1 MQARGVSASLCYPS
15 TSAICTWARTWL
27 AAPGPPWKWGGGS
40 VASAGPAPRHE
51 FDEPVIAMLP
61 RVLYVYWG
69 FHSWWCS
76 RQRGGLHGL
85 LIWRVCVCAC
95 AFCACVIW
103 CVCVCACAFC
113 ARRVCSPAA
122 CMMSARRGIPLSSTG
137 VEEWGATDQRS
148 KQVGT
153 CFQMKG
159 KIRHQSKAK
168 QSRTQQTTPQ
178 PPGSLGRVTSQI

>member
-76 RQRGGLHGL
+76 RQRGGLHGR
-85 LIWRVCVCAC
+85 LIWR
-95 AFCACVIW
+95 F
-103 CVCVCACAFC
+103 
-113 ARRVCSPAA
+113 P
-122 CMMSARRGIPLSSTG
+122 
-137 VEEWGATDQRS
+137 Q
-148 KQVGT
+148 
-153 CFQMKG
+153 KG
-159 KIRHQSKAK
+159 C
-168 QSRTQQTTPQ
+168 P
-178 PPGSLGRVTSQI
+178 

>member
-69 FHSWWCS
+69 MYCVCVS
-76 RQRGGLHGL
+76 
-85 LIWRVCVCAC
+85 VCVCAR
-95 AFCACVIW
+95 ARQDTHSNHAQTARLHSCVL
-103 CVCVCACAFC
+103 
-113 ARRVCSPAA
+113 RLL
-122 CMMSARRGIPLSSTG
+122 PLSKNS
-137 VEEWGATDQRS
+137 V
-148 KQVGT
+148 
-153 CFQMKG
+153 
-159 KIRHQSKAK
+159 
-168 QSRTQQTTPQ
+168 RTPAH
-178 PPGSLGRVTSQI
+178 

>member
-1 MQARGVSASLCYPS
+1 MQARGVRASLCYPS

-76 RQRGGLHGL
+76 RHGGDVSSLLYATPPPSRSGPRGGVQGGAMGGGGGREGQLGGGGGS
-85 LIWRVCVCAC
+85 R
-95 AFCACVIW
+95 
-103 CVCVCACAFC
+103 
-113 ARRVCSPAA
+113 
-122 CMMSARRGIPLSSTG
+122 
-137 VEEWGATDQRS
+137 WGN
-148 KQVGT
+148 
-153 CFQMKG
+153 
-159 KIRHQSKAK
+159 
-168 QSRTQQTTPQ
+168 
-178 PPGSLGRVTSQI
+178 

>member
-15 TSAICTWARTWL
+15 TSTWARTWL

-40 VASAGPAPRHE
+40 VASAWPAPRHE

-85 LIWRVCVCAC
+85 LIWR
-95 AFCACVIW
+95 F
-103 CVCVCACAFC
+103 
-113 ARRVCSPAA
+113 P
-122 CMMSARRGIPLSSTG
+122 
-137 VEEWGATDQRS
+137 Q
-148 KQVGT
+148 
-153 CFQMKG
+153 KG
-159 KIRHQSKAK
+159 Y
-168 QSRTQQTTPQ
+168 P
-178 PPGSLGRVTSQI
+178 

>member
-15 TSAICTWARTWL
+15 TSAICTWTRTWL

-85 LIWRVCVCAC
+85 LIWRFPQKGCPPASRH
-95 AFCACVIW
+95 
-103 CVCVCACAFC
+103 
-113 ARRVCSPAA
+113 ARSGDRTHDLSVVRPTLSP
-122 CMMSARRGIPLSSTG
+122 
-137 VEEWGATDQRS
+137 VE
-148 KQVGT
+148 
-153 CFQMKG
+153 
-159 KIRHQSKAK
+159 
-168 QSRTQQTTPQ
+168 
-178 PPGSLGRVTSQI
+178 

>member
-51 FDEPVIAMLP
+51 FHEPVIAMLP

-76 RQRGGLHGL
+76 RA
-85 LIWRVCVCAC
+85 RVCVC
-95 AFCACVIW
+95 
-103 CVCVCACAFC
+103 VCVLCLHAMEC
-113 ARRVCSPAA
+113 
-122 CMMSARRGIPLSSTG
+122 
-137 VEEWGATDQRS
+137 
-148 KQVGT
+148 VGHP
-153 CFQMKG
+153 CGDK
-159 KIRHQSKAK
+159 
-168 QSRTQQTTPQ
+168 
-178 PPGSLGRVTSQI
+178 

>member
-15 TSAICTWARTWL
+15 TSVICTWARTWL

-40 VASAGPAPRHE
+40 MASAGPAPRHE

-85 LIWRVCVCAC
+85 LIWR
-95 AFCACVIW
+95 F
-103 CVCVCACAFC
+103 
-113 ARRVCSPAA
+113 P
-122 CMMSARRGIPLSSTG
+122 
-137 VEEWGATDQRS
+137 Q
-148 KQVGT
+148 
-153 CFQMKG
+153 KG
-159 KIRHQSKAK
+159 C
-168 QSRTQQTTPQ
+168 P
-178 PPGSLGRVTSQI
+178 